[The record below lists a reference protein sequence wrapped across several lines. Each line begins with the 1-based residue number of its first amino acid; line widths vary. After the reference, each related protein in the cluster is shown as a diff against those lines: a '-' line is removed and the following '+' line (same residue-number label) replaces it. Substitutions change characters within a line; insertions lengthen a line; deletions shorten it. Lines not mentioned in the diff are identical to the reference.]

1 MSTLVVHDTPI
12 IGGQHKQVLDALMQA
27 YGETYEVVNV
37 VPKMADKELKKLKPE
52 DWLQHSARILEASR
66 KHDKI
71 LSLGPIASATVF
83 QSDVAKGITKV
94 RGRGFWAPNGKF
106 TVCSFTPGTVV
117 MDTDRFRDLAHDV
130 EKLCTQDAPQPVPEI
145 ETVRIEYKKDLAL
158 LKDLH
163 GATFLGCDTETTGIG
178 TYGAEV
184 LGIGFAALNEDDSG
198 YVVVVPYEL
207 IGKEVLKF
215 LQTYKGRF
223 VFHNAKFD
231 IKHIWN
237 HYGQFEFQQ
246 NPADTMLM
254 QYTLDERPTNR
265 YRHLGLKLLSRL
277 YFDAPEYDISIGEWL
292 YRYFKEDPPAG
303 MVEAFLEGYCN
314 DHPEKARKYWREAY
328 ELEHGEE
335 PNWRGKRVGR
345 DIDIHE
351 VMPYIPLPK
360 EFLSAPDAE
369 TKAEMWDEMLRYMG
383 EDCYHTARLY
393 QAIKERMDEE
403 SPRLWD
409 YHNNLLIPV
418 CLAFAK
424 MELAGVRVNIPHLK
438 QMKVHIEEV
447 LEHEMAEIRKIV
459 GAHTEHP
466 KAEEFNPNSSKQV
479 REALYNAGDE
489 GGLGLKMPKDVG
501 RYAHKRAAGEVTTNS
516 DTLKVLARQ
525 VAPANPAAAKLIS
538 LILSYRVKSKILG
551 TYINGLL
558 SRVDPDDRIRGDF
571 NEHGTA
577 TGRTSCSNPNLQ
589 NIPDASHV
597 GYDIRKAYIPA
608 DGCVLLEADYSQ
620 LELRVAGL
628 FSQDQV
634 LIEAY
639 RGGADI
645 HQEVALMLW
654 NKPKDQISKYER
666 YLAKCMN
673 FGVIYGRGARSI
685 ATGPEMD
692 NLVEMSGRS
701 WTNAEIDA
709 YFAKFKVG
717 YKDLFTWMDEVKVD
731 SLKKQFVENP
741 VGHRRR
747 FDLILNS
754 ERGHVERQA
763 VNTPIQGFA
772 AQMTTWA
779 IVCLTEKFEQLAE
792 KHGEWIARVIFTVH
806 DSIMV
811 ECLAAHV
818 REVAATIKETMENDL
833 PTFALVSLPQLGS
846 SPYTVGQTL
855 EYNLPFVADV
865 VAGPSWGEC
874 KDEAEHY
881 VVTTLA
887 QELGEDEEPL
897 ELVA

>member
-12 IGGQHKQVLDALMQA
+12 LSGHHQKVLEALMQA
-27 YGETYEVVNV
+27 YGEKYEVVNV
-37 VPKMADKELKKLKPE
+37 VPKMTDKELKKLKAP
-52 DWLQHSARILEASR
+52 DWLCHSDRILAESR

-71 LSLGPIASATVF
+71 LCLGAISAATVF
-83 QSDVAKGITKV
+83 QSETSKAITRV

-106 TVCSFTPGTVV
+106 TVCSFSPTTVV
-117 MDTDRFRDLAHDV
+117 LDTDFFRDLSHDIA
-130 EKLCTQDAPQPVPEI
+130 KLVNQDAPQPAPQI
-145 ETVRIEYKKDLAL
+145 ETVKVEYKKDLKL
-158 LKDLH
+158 LNDLH

-198 YVVVVPYEL
+198 YVLVVPYEL
-207 IGKEVLKF
+207 IGIEVLKF
-215 LQTYKGRF
+215 LQKYKGRF

-231 IKHIWN
+231 VKHIWN
-237 HYGQFEFQQ
+237 HYGQFDFMQQ
-246 NPADTMLM
+246 PADTMLM
-254 QYTLDERPTNR
+254 QYTLDERPSNR

-277 YFDAPEYDISIGEWL
+277 YFDAPEYDIHMGDWL
-292 YRYFKEDPPAG
+292 YKYFKEDPPEG
-303 MVEAFLEGYCN
+303 MVEAFLEGYCY

-328 ELEHGEE
+328 EEMHGEE

-345 DIDIHE
+345 DIPVEE
-351 VMPYIPLPK
+351 VMPFIPLPK
-360 EFLSAPDAE
+360 EFWSPPSE
-369 TKAEMWDEMLRYMG
+369 EVKAEMWDEMLRYMG

-393 QAIKERMDEE
+393 PAIRERMDEE
-403 SPRLWD
+403 SLRLWD

-424 MELAGVRVNIPHLK
+424 MELAGAKVNIPYLLK
-438 QMKVHIEEV
+438 MKAHIEEV

-459 GAHTEHP
+459 TTHTEHP
-466 KAEEFNPNSSKQV
+466 KAKEFNPNSSQQVKQ
-479 REALYNAGDE
+479 ALYNAGDE
-489 GGLGLKMPKDVG
+489 GGMGLRMPKDVG
-501 RYAHKRAAGEVTTNS
+501 RYAYKRKPGEVTTNS

-525 VAPANPAAAKLIS
+525 VAPANPAAAKLIN

-551 TYINGLL
+551 TYINGILT
-558 SRVDPDDRIRGDF
+558 RVDPDGRIRGEF
-571 NEHGTA
+571 AAHGTA

-597 GYDIRKAYIPA
+597 GYDIRKAYIPEE
-608 DGCVLLEADYSQ
+608 GHVLLEADYSQ

-628 FSQDQV
+628 FSQDEV

-639 RGGADI
+639 RNGADI

-654 NKPKDQISKYER
+654 NKPKEEISKYER

-701 WTNAEIDA
+701 WGNAEIDA
-709 YFAKFKVG
+709 YFAKFKIG
-717 YKDLFTWMDEVKVD
+717 YKALFAWMDEVKVD
-731 SLKKQFVENP
+731 SLQKQYVENP

-747 FDLILNS
+747 FDLILSS
-754 ERGHVERQA
+754 ERGHIERQA

-779 IVCLTEKFEQLAE
+779 IVRLTEKFDPEVC
-792 KHGEWIARVIFTVH
+792 RVIFTVH

-811 ECLAAHV
+811 ECLASHV
-818 REVAATIKETMENDL
+818 REVAAVIKETMENDL
-833 PTFALVSLPQLGS
+833 ITFGLVTLPCLENAPFQ
-846 SPYTVGQTL
+846 VGDPL
-855 EYNLPFVADV
+855 SYNLPFVADV
-865 VAGPSWGEC
+865 VSGPSWGEC
-874 KDEAEHY
+874 KDEVDH
-881 VVTTLA
+881 VQTLEE
-887 QELGEDEEPL
+887 ELGEEDEPL